1 MAEPAGRSAAIGPTE
16 PGDRAAID
24 VSVVLPAHNE
34 ELYVE
39 AALGSILGQTWP
51 LGRIEAIVVANGSTD
66 RTNRVVRAFAEAHPE
81 LAVRLIADPVRGI
94 ARSKNRGARI
104 ARGELLLFFDAA
116 SRMAPDL
123 VGRVIERARAGQP
136 AGDIRLVADSADP
149 LDRAF
154 FGLIEFGKRLFSIR
168 ANMLYCARDLFE
180 RFGGFD
186 ERLRHAEDRD
196 LLLRLQRAGIA
207 VGHLD
212 ESFIATSPRRLRRL
226 PFRLGTLTTLGRWTL
241 GHLGIGR
248 RWPY

>member
-1 MAEPAGRSAAIGPTE
+1 MPE
-16 PGDRAAID
+16 PGRPSDPSGID
-24 VSVVLPAHNE
+24 VSVILPAHNE
-34 ELYVE
+34 ELFVG

-66 RTNRVVRAFAEAHPE
+66 RTNQVVRAFAEAHPE
-81 LAVRLIADPVRGI
+81 LSVGLVDDPERGI
-94 ARSKNRGARI
+94 ARSKNRGAHV
-104 ARGELLLFFDAA
+104 ARGGILLFFDAD
-116 SRMAPDL
+116 SRMATDL
-123 VGRVIERARAGQP
+123 VGRVVERARAGQP

-154 FGLIEFGKRLFSIR
+154 FVMIEFGKRTFSIR

-180 RFGGFD
+180 RSGGFD

-196 LLLRLQRAGIA
+196 ILVRLQRAGVV